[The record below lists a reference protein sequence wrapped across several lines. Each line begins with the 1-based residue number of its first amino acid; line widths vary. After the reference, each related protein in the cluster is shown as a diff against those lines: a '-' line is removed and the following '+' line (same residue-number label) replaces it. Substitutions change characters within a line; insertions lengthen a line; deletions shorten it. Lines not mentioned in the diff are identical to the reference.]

1 MREEHRIPLSA
12 TAVAVLNSA
21 KELDD
26 GSGVVFSG
34 SKVGKPLSDMTLSK
48 LIKELG
54 FNADIHGFRT
64 SFRTWVQEKTNITF
78 EVAEAALAHKTG
90 SAVVVA
96 YARSNLFDKR
106 RQLMERWDLF
116 LNEPRGQVVKLT
128 V

>member
-1 MREEHRIPLSA
+1 MQ
-12 TAVAVLNSA
+12 
-21 KELDD
+21 D
-26 GSGVVFSG
+26 
-34 SKVGKPLSDMTLSK
+34 
-48 LIKELG
+48 
-54 FNADIHGFRT
+54 
-64 SFRTWVQEKTNITF
+64 KTNTAF

-96 YARSNLFDKR
+96 YARSDLFDKR